1 MLDED
6 GKSIELLNRRPPE
19 EDITPEIKDVFIEKF
34 KYFYSHL
41 SHFTKCCSLYFKM
54 GKTF

>member
-34 KYFYSHL
+34 IYFYSHL
-41 SHFTKCCSLYFKM
+41 SHFTK
-54 GKTF
+54 

>member
-19 EDITPEIKDVFIEKF
+19 EDITPEIKDTF
-34 KYFYSHL
+34 KANL
-41 SHFTKCCSLYFKM
+41 
-54 GKTF
+54 

>member
-19 EDITPEIKDVFIEKF
+19 EDITPEIKDVFMAKF

-41 SHFTKCCSLYFKM
+41 SHFTK
-54 GKTF
+54 